1 MAAVPDKA
9 DFYVVGIGASAGGL
23 AALRTLFSGMPSKPG
38 YACVVVTH
46 LSPEH
51 ESHLV
56 ELLQPY
62 TQMPVQQVRR
72 TTELKPN
79 HVYVIPPNANLNTI
93 DTHLRL
99 SELEAR
105 RIERATVDHF
115 LRTLAEAHDGRA
127 VAVILTGAGSD
138 GSMGVRLVKE
148 SGGLTIAQDPA
159 EAEYDSMPRSAITT
173 GTVDLVLP
181 VRQVPEEIARY
192 CSTRPHLP
200 ARPDDRRSVVADDEL
215 RINGIV
221 FELRRHTG
229 QDFSMYRRAP
239 LLKRIRHRMQL
250 LHITSLGGYLE
261 VLRADPAQARAL
273 QNDVLLHVTDF
284 FQDAKLFQSLEQR
297 VFPAIFAQ
305 QPKRVRVWSIACSTG
320 EEAYSL
326 AMLLI
331 EQADRSKSAV
341 EMQVFASDI
350 SEDALQRARQ
360 GLYPHEVAVT
370 VGQERLE
377 RFFSP
382 EKSHFR
388 IRNEVRQRVIFASH
402 DLFKDPPYS
411 HLNVILCRHL
421 LHELQPEVRGA
432 LLNLFYYALEEGGV
446 LVVGPQ
452 DSLDNTDLFEADDS
466 SARIF
471 RRRPGSRQEKSIS
484 WLKLRPFAQ
493 PIQSGTGLLTGSK
506 STDELYRSA
515 IERYAPPTVLIDSAG
530 QVLRYSTAAHRYIRI
545 PGGEFTNAL
554 TRLLPAAMSRR
565 LEQGLAAVAR
575 TSRAWASEE
584 FGAEVDGL
592 RRQLVLRIDPLG
604 MTGPDERLLVIFD
617 ERPAGTTAPER
628 AAAAVSGLD
637 VEFERANAHLVQLL
651 AGASQQKPSPE
662 LLQDLRVML
671 EQLDGSR
678 EELRTVN
685 EELTALDAEN
695 RGRITAL
702 AQTSDDM
709 RNILES
715 AGVATLVLNERL
727 RIMRFTE
734 SAAKLLRL
742 TRQDVG
748 RRLRDVNQSLMYED
762 FEQDAER
769 VIAHQTR
776 VDRELPGDDG
786 RQYLA
791 RMLPYR
797 AAGRGVEGVVISFI
811 DITDRKRAEAALR
824 ESDEQQRLTVQLV
837 PALLW
842 WTDPSGKELA
852 VNYQWKNYTGQ
863 SENDLQE
870 FGWLNV
876 VHPDEREEMRAAF
889 RKAFTLGEP
898 LERQQ
903 RVQRADGEYRWHL
916 VRQVPVR
923 DATGTIMRWFG
934 AAIDVHELRLLQD
947 RQQTLLA
954 ELQHRTRNLITV
966 VRAVSD
972 RTIEK
977 SASLEDFQERF
988 GRRLAALA
996 RVQRLLS
1003 HLSVGERV
1011 TFDQLL
1017 DSELNALGAPDDR
1030 VSLSGPAGVPLRSTM
1045 VQTLA
1050 LAIHEL
1056 ATNAVKYGALSPA
1069 GGHLQVRWHLE
1080 AANGAG
1086 EPVLHVEWKES
1097 GVKVPNE
1104 AGPTNGGGYGRELIE
1119 KALPYQ
1125 LRAKT
1130 SFTLGAD
1137 GVYCTISIAVPADQL
1152 PVPVTVHRLPSA
1164 SA

>member
-1 MAAVPDKA
+1 MAAVPEKG

-23 AALRTLFSGMPSKPG
+23 AALRTLFSSMPPKPG

-72 TTELKPN
+72 TVELQPN

-105 RIERATVDHF
+105 RVERATVDHF
-115 LRTLAEAHDGRA
+115 LRTLAETHDGRS

-148 SGGLTIAQDPA
+148 SGGLTIAQDPD
-159 EAEYDSMPRSAITT
+159 EAEFDSMPRSAITT

-181 VRQVPEEIARY
+181 LRQVPDEIARY
-192 CSTRPHLP
+192 CSTRPRLP
-200 ARPDDRRSVVADDEL
+200 ARADDRASMVADDDL

-221 FELRRHTG
+221 FELQRHTR

-239 LLKRIRHRMQL
+239 LLKRVRHRMQL
-250 LHITSLGGYLE
+250 RQIDSLGGYLD
-261 VLRADPAQARAL
+261 VLRADAEEARGL
-273 QNDVLLHVTDF
+273 QNDVLLHVTEF
-284 FQDAKLFQSLEQR
+284 FDDATLYQSLEQR
-297 VFPAIFAQ
+297 VLPTLFAQ
-305 QPKRVRVWSIACSTG
+305 QPGRVRVWSIGCSTG

-331 EQADRSKSAV
+331 EQSGRCKSAP
-341 EMQVFASDI
+341 EMQIFASDI
-350 SEDALQRARQ
+350 SDDALKRARQ
-360 GLYPHEVAVT
+360 GLYPNEVATT
-370 VGQERLE
+370 VGKERLE
-377 RFFSP
+377 RFFMP
-382 EKSHFR
+382 ESGHFR
-388 IRNEVRQRVIFASH
+388 IRNDVRQRVIFASH

-411 HLNVILCRHL
+411 HLNVIVCRNL
-421 LHELQPEVRGA
+421 LHELRPEVRVA
-432 LLNLFYYALEEGGV
+432 LLNLFYYALEDGGV
-446 LVVGPQ
+446 LVLGPK
-452 DSLDNTDLFEADDS
+452 DDVDGSDLFVADDA

-471 RRRPGSRQEKSIS
+471 RRRAGNRREKTVS

-493 PIQSGTGLLTGSK
+493 PLASDTGLLAGSK
-506 STDELYRSA
+506 SNDELYRNA

-545 PGGEFTNAL
+545 PGGEFTNTL
-554 TRLLPAAMSRR
+554 MRLLPADISTR
-565 LEQGLAAVAR
+565 LEQGLAVVAR
-575 TSRAWASEE
+575 TSRAWASDE
-584 FGAEVDGL
+584 FGAEVDGV

-604 MTGPDERLLVIFD
+604 MTGPEDRLLVIFD
-617 ERPAGTTAPER
+617 ERLPGATSQER
-628 AAAAVSGLD
+628 AAAAISGLD

-651 AGASQQKPSPE
+651 ADTGQQKPRPE
-662 LLQDLRVML
+662 LLQDLRFML

-715 AGVATLVLNERL
+715 SGVATLVLDERL

-748 RRLRDVNQSLMYED
+748 RRLREVNQTLAYDD
-762 FEQDAER
+762 FEQEAER
-769 VIAHQTR
+769 VVAHQTR

-786 RQYLA
+786 HLYLA

-797 AAGRGVEGVVISFI
+797 TAGRGVEGVVISFI
-811 DITDRKRAEAALR
+811 DISDRKRAEAALR

-842 WTDPSGKELA
+842 WTDPAGKDVS
-852 VNYQWKNYTGQ
+852 VNYQWRNYTGQ
-863 SENDLQE
+863 SDDKVQQ
-870 FGWLNV
+870 FGWLDA
-876 VHPDEREEMRAAF
+876 VHPDERAETRAAF
-889 RKAFTLGEP
+889 EKAFRSGEA

-923 DATGTIMRWFG
+923 DATGAITRWFG
-934 AAIDVHELRLLQD
+934 AAVDVHELRQLQD

-977 SASLEDFQERF
+977 SASLQDFQDRF
-988 GRRLAALA
+988 DRRLAALA

-1003 HLSVGERV
+1003 HLSAGERV

-1017 DSELNALGAPDDR
+1017 DSELHALGAPEDK
-1030 VSLSGPAGVPLRSTM
+1030 VALSGPAGVPLPATM

-1056 ATNAVKYGALSPA
+1056 ATNAVKYGALSPD
-1069 GGHLQVRWHLE
+1069 GGRLDVRWRLE

-1086 EPVLHVEWKES
+1086 EPVLHVEWQES
-1097 GVKVPNE
+1097 GVNM
-1104 AGPTNGGGYGRELIE
+1104 ANGARSTSGGGYGRELIE

-1130 SFTLGAD
+1130 SFMLGPD
-1137 GVYCTISIAVPADQL
+1137 GVHCTIAVAVPGDKL
-1152 PVPVTVHRLPSA
+1152 PVPVLVH
-1164 SA
+1164 